1 MGSRQH
7 SGCIKRKKQVI
18 ILSKQEEIIYEI
30 DTSQLETKLR
40 DGMKK
45 ELRPMFEQ
53 YMKKVTGDDKWRET
67 FNKRGGKGVV
77 EAYLP
82 ADKKAKIVEEF
93 KKGKRLN
100 TNVLNEQWTVALP
113 SDRTAEIAAH
123 LRDFVYVTEAIKGQ
137 QGDVVE
143 IPFVRDVE
151 FDFVTA
157 GTGAFTVKT
166 GLVSTL
172 TTALTEAG
180 AYYDA
185 YYTDIEKIDTNL
197 LDELNSVFAHAAVRA
212 EDEKLLNLLCNG
224 TTSAWGETKLGA
236 KAIDLYVGE
245 VSGAGFAAAS
255 TFRVSWIAD
264 AIGKMIEKG
273 KDISPGELLLVLNP
287 SMYITLLKK
296 LSATT
301 NTAVAYAMPTV
312 WTKGMIESYLGV
324 RIIVSGYEM
333 RSMSGS
339 GLTNDET
346 SYQCAFLMRPK
357 RCLAMAPKRDI
368 LIETDKQI
376 AARTLRIVATH
387 TMGSA
392 LLDQAEA
399 VKIFSGI
406 TATDTG
412 HLGA

>member
-1 MGSRQH
+1 MKAELEHGDTT
-7 SGCIKRKKQVI
+7 
-18 ILSKQEEIIYEI
+18 YEI
-30 DTSQLETKLR
+30 DFSELENRLKR
-40 DGMKK
+40 DMTK
-45 ELRPMFEQ
+45 ELKPYFEQ
-53 YMKKVTGDDKWRET
+53 YLEKLKET
-67 FNKRGGKGVV
+67 DGWKENKNGKGIV
-77 EAYLP
+77 EAYIP
-82 ADKKAKIVEEF
+82 KDKKAKVLEQLQ
-93 KKGKRLN
+93 KGKRAN
-100 TNVLNEQWTVALP
+100 FNIVNEQWTIALP
-113 SDRTAEIAAH
+113 RTRVSEIAAH
-123 LRDFVYVTEAIKGQ
+123 LRDFIYVTDAIKGK
-137 QGDVVE
+137 QGDTVN
-143 IPFVRDVE
+143 IPYVRDVE
-151 FDFVTA
+151 FDFAATA
-157 GTGAFTVKT
+157 GISSFSVKT

-172 TTALTEAG
+172 TTTLVEAG

-185 YYTDIEKIDTNL
+185 YYTDIEKIDSNL
-197 LDELNSVFAHAAVRA
+197 LDELNSVFAHAAVRS

-236 KAIDLYVGE
+236 NAIDLYVGE
-245 VSGAGFAAAS
+245 TNFLAAS
-255 TFRVSWIAD
+255 TFAVSWIAD

-273 KDISPGELLLVLNP
+273 RDVNPGELILVLNS

-324 RIIVSGYEM
+324 RIMVSGYEM

-357 RCLAMAPKRDI
+357 RCLGLAPKREI

-387 TMGSA
+387 TFGTA
-392 LLDQAEA
+392 IIDQGEA

-406 TATDTG
+406 TASDTG

>member
-1 MGSRQH
+1 MQATAEVGET
-7 SGCIKRKKQVI
+7 VV
-18 ILSKQEEIIYEI
+18 EI
-30 DTSQLETKLR
+30 DTSELENRLKSN
-40 DGMKK
+40 MKK
-45 ELRPMFEQ
+45 ELIPHFEK
-53 YMKKVTGDDKWRET
+53 YLEKLKET
-67 FNKRGGKGVV
+67 DGWKRGKRGKGVV
-77 EAYLP
+77 ESYIP
-82 ADKKAKIVEEF
+82 DDKKARVVEELR
-93 KKGKRLN
+93 KGNKCKPD
-100 TNVLNEQWTVALP
+100 VLMEQWTVALP
-113 SDRTAEIAAH
+113 RTRTAEIAAH
-123 LRDFVYVTEAIKGQ
+123 LRDFVYVTEAIKGK
-137 QGDVVE
+137 QGDTVN
-143 IPFVRDVE
+143 IPYVRDTE

-157 GTGAFTVKT
+157 GTGTFTVKT

-172 TTALTEAG
+172 TTALVEAG

-185 YYTDIEKIDTNL
+185 YYTDIEKIDSNL

-236 KAIDLYVGE
+236 AATQLYVGNTNF
-245 VSGAGFAAAS
+245 VIAS
-255 TFRVSWIAD
+255 TFSVSWIAD
-264 AIGKMIEKG
+264 AIGKMIQKG
-273 KDISPGELLLVLNP
+273 KDVSPGELILVLNS

-312 WTKGMIESYLGV
+312 WTKGMVESYLGV

-357 RCLAMAPKRDI
+357 RCLGLAPKREI

-387 TMGSA
+387 TFGSA
-392 LLDQAEA
+392 IIDQTEA
-399 VKIFSGI
+399 VKIFCGV
-406 TATDTG
+406 TAADTG